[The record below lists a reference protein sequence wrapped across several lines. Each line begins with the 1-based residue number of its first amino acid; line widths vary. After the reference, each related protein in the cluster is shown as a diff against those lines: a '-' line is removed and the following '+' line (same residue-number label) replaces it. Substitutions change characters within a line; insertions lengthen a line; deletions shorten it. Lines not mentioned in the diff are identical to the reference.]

1 MKKRHEEAKKAGRST
16 LAEAAEAEKSG
27 DLADV
32 DTWVQCDDC
41 LKWRMLPASAF
52 PLPAKW
58 MCRLNRASLPDG
70 RAWTC
75 AIPEEKDPDSRVV
88 ATDGMYVVE
97 RLLDLRKRKNV
108 KQYLVRWSGFDAAD
122 DTWEPESNLD
132 PELTFAFRQQRAR
145 SAAGQSHQKRQ
156 AVAASD
162 GSAKRHKGEGEAAS
176 TSADGAAA
184 ESDLWVE
191 CCKCAK
197 WRRLPF
203 APCTALPTDW
213 HCKLNP
219 DLLHNDCS
227 HEEEQ
232 DEEEEAE
239 DEAEEEAEDS
249 EEEAQGEDEEAQ
261 ERVTLRHGP
270 GRPPKNPELHAT
282 KPDALKQ
289 HTELVKR
296 LKAHTEMYQLTQL
309 KMAAVLNLTV
319 TTLSMWFRFRGRTSL
334 EGRLSTAR
342 RLKGPKRR
350 EIDAIVAAY
359 LSNEPAGGWA
369 AHAQA
374 EVPSGSGAAAGGA
387 AVNTTASAA
396 SAQAGA
402 NAMRYSA
409 QESIHQGASARASEV
424 APAPPSGSTTARQ
437 FAMALAGDAPLLLQ
451 RAATKSL
458 RLNTATPGGRRVGSE
473 RQVCLRPVVGSVGA
487 PPMPPPRCRCGQDA
501 TWAYGRW
508 FCSDAEGS
516 SCGFE
521 AVPPPLPLTPC
532 CDCGDPSA
540 WVPMLRRWCCHRF
553 GSEGGCHF
561 ELHEPPPRPEPEL
574 VSSALLR
581 TPTPWS
587 VPVQVT
593 SESPS
598 AGETAAAGEAA
609 GDGDNGKHA
618 MIAAAAANEVATC
631 SEWAFVAPTTN
642 CGLGLF
648 ARSALARHQAI
659 GECKCRPTGV
669 ASHTS
674 RSDAHVLPSP

>member
-1 MKKRHEEAKKAGRST
+1 M
-16 LAEAAEAEKSG
+16 
-27 DLADV
+27 ADV

-58 MCRLNRASLPDG
+58 ICRLNRASLPDG

-97 RLLDLRKRKNV
+97 RLLDQRKRKNV
-108 KQYLVRWSGFDAAD
+108 KQYLVRWSGFGAAD

-132 PELTFAFRQQRAR
+132 PELTFAFRQQQKQQQKNV
-145 SAAGQSHQKRQ
+145 GQSHHKRQ
-156 AVAASD
+156 GNPTASD
-162 GSAKRHKGEGEAAS
+162 GSAKRHKGEGEAAG

-203 APCTALPTDW
+203 APGTALPTDW
-213 HCKLNP
+213 HCKLNS

-239 DEAEEEAEDS
+239 DEAEREAEDD
-249 EEEAQGEDEEAQ
+249 EEEAQ

-270 GRPPKNPELHAT
+270 GRPPKNPELHAV
-282 KPDALKQ
+282 KPDAYKQ

-296 LKAHTEMYQLTQL
+296 LKAHTETYQLAQIKL
-309 KMAAVLNLTV
+309 AAVLNLSA
-319 TTLSMWFRFRGRTSL
+319 TTLSAWFTFKQ
-334 EGRLSTAR
+334 GRLQTA
-342 RLKGPKRR
+342 KKR
-350 EIDAIVAAY
+350 EIDARVAAY
-359 LSNEPAGGWA
+359 LSNEPAEGWA
-369 AHAQA
+369 AHAQTK
-374 EVPSGSGAAAGGA
+374 VPSGTAAGGA

-409 QESIHQGASARASEV
+409 QASINQGESARASGV

-437 FAMALAGDAPLLLQ
+437 FAMALAGDAPLQLQ

-473 RQVCLRPVVGSVGA
+473 RQACLRPVVGSVGA
-487 PPMPPPRCRCGQDA
+487 PPMPPPRCECGQDA

-508 FCSDAEGS
+508 FCSGAEGS

-532 CDCGDPSA
+532 CDCDDPSA

-587 VPVQVT
+587 VPAQVA
-593 SESPS
+593 SESP
-598 AGETAAAGEAA
+598 TAAAGEAA
-609 GDGDNGKHA
+609 ADGDNGKQA
-618 MIAAAAANEVATC
+618 MIAAAAANEVVTC

-669 ASHTS
+669 ASHTFEAEESS
-674 RSDAHVLPSP
+674 RSDTHVLPSL

>member
-1 MKKRHEEAKKAGRST
+1 MKRSSVPADADAAT
-16 LAEAAEAEKSG
+16 SRRADEKLILPPPIVRVDTHLAM
-27 DLADV
+27 ADV

-58 MCRLNRASLPDG
+58 ICRLNRASLPDG

-97 RLLDLRKRKNV
+97 RLLDQRKRKNV
-108 KQYLVRWSGFDAAD
+108 KQYLVRWSGFGAAD

-132 PELTFAFRQQRAR
+132 PELTFAFRQQQKQQQKNV
-145 SAAGQSHQKRQ
+145 GQSHHKRQ
-156 AVAASD
+156 GNPTASD
-162 GSAKRHKGEGEAAS
+162 GSAKRHKGEGEAAG

-203 APCTALPTDW
+203 APGTALPTDW
-213 HCKLNP
+213 HCKLNS

-239 DEAEEEAEDS
+239 DEAEREAEDD
-249 EEEAQGEDEEAQ
+249 EEEAQ

-270 GRPPKNPELHAT
+270 GRPPKNPELHAV
-282 KPDALKQ
+282 KPDAYKQ

-296 LKAHTEMYQLTQL
+296 LKAHTETYQLAQIKL
-309 KMAAVLNLTV
+309 AAVLNLSA
-319 TTLSMWFRFRGRTSL
+319 TTLSAWFTFKQ
-334 EGRLSTAR
+334 GRLQTA
-342 RLKGPKRR
+342 KKR
-350 EIDAIVAAY
+350 EIDARVAAY
-359 LSNEPAGGWA
+359 LSNEPAEGWA
-369 AHAQA
+369 AHAQTK
-374 EVPSGSGAAAGGA
+374 VPSGTAAGGA

-409 QESIHQGASARASEV
+409 QASINQGESARASGV

-437 FAMALAGDAPLLLQ
+437 FAMALAGDAPLQLQ

-473 RQVCLRPVVGSVGA
+473 RQACLRPVVGSVGA
-487 PPMPPPRCRCGQDA
+487 PPMPPPRCECGQDA

-508 FCSDAEGS
+508 FCSGAEGS

-532 CDCGDPSA
+532 CDCDDPSA

-587 VPVQVT
+587 VPAQVA
-593 SESPS
+593 SESP
-598 AGETAAAGEAA
+598 TAAAGEAA
-609 GDGDNGKHA
+609 ADGDNGKQA
-618 MIAAAAANEVATC
+618 MIAAAAANEVVTC

-669 ASHTS
+669 ASHTFEAEESS
-674 RSDAHVLPSP
+674 RSDTHVLPSL